1 MIGFFFQGHKK
12 YIVKNASTEEAFMK
26 KITILITLL
35 FFALGSTGL
44 LFSQQ
49 NEMDSKFQKIV
60 EEYLD
65 ELWKFYPT
73 SATMAGFHDYDNQLE
88 NLKSGK
94 IENRRETL
102 DELNQKFV
110 AEVDQNQLS
119 PEVKIDHQIIVDAL
133 ERELILHENLLPWE
147 YDPIFYNHIL
157 LNSVKSL
164 LTRDFAPM
172 ATRAKNARERLE
184 EIPRFIKHARK
195 NLKTP
200 PKLFTETAIQQFSGV
215 LDFYKNEIPTLIEEA
230 PSNLK
235 SDIQSR
241 LQNAI
246 PELEGYQTYLKEEL
260 LPKSTGN
267 FRLGEAHR
275 RLVRRSFQNRILL
288 DQLIA
293 RAKTDYKN
301 LRREMFLVCIPF
313 YKIMNPKIDIENP
326 PSNLTEEQLKN
337 TVISH
342 VLDKIREDHPT
353 KEKFVDQIKSFSDD
367 VKSFMSENQIF
378 PLPEAELPIE
388 RMPVEF
394 RGMSWTRLITPPV
407 YGEKGSYT
415 CQISP
420 IPEDLEKD
428 KVKSLLQEYNNYLL
442 PFWTIRNVYPGKFV
456 PIQVTRKNSTSLV
469 RKIFPNKPLIKGWPL
484 IIEDTLVN
492 SGFGNYDLRVRL
504 NQLKLRLRAVIDF
517 ILEFNIHE
525 GGMTKDQAISY
536 MTRGGFQ
543 TEAEAERKWNQI
555 ILNPGKA
562 AFAYVGLQE
571 LLDIEK
577 EYKKMKGKD
586 YDKTEFFRKV
596 LDYGAIPILHLYDKV
611 LKEQP

>member
-1 MIGFFFQGHKK
+1 
-12 YIVKNASTEEAFMK
+12 MK
-26 KITILITLL
+26 KVTIFITLL

-49 NEMDSKFQKIV
+49 NQMDTKFQEIV
-60 EEYLD
+60 DEYLD

-73 SATMAGFHDYDNQLE
+73 SATMAGFHDYDKKLE

-102 DELNQKFV
+102 EELNQKFV
-110 AEVDQNQLS
+110 AEVDQTKLS
-119 PEVKIDHQIIVDAL
+119 PEVKINHQIIVDAL

-157 LNSVKSL
+157 VNSIKSL
-164 LTRDFAPM
+164 LTGDFAPM

-184 EIPRFIKHARK
+184 DIPRLIKQARK

-200 PKLFTETAIQQFSGV
+200 PKLFTETAIKQFPGV
-215 LDFYKNEIPTLIEEA
+215 LNFYKNEIPTLIEEA
-230 PSNLK
+230 PSDLK

-241 LQNAI
+241 LQNVI
-246 PELEGYQTYLKEEL
+246 PELEQFQTYLKEEL

-275 RLVRRSFQNRILL
+275 RLVRRTFQNKILL

-342 VLDKIREDHPT
+342 VFDKIEKDHPT
-353 KEKFVDQIKSFSDD
+353 QEKFVDEIKTFSDE
-367 VKSFMSENQIF
+367 VKTFMSENQIF
-378 PLPEAELPIE
+378 ELPEKELSLELMPLE
-388 RMPVEF
+388 YRRM
-394 RGMSWTRLITPPV
+394 GWTRLITPPV
-407 YGEKGSYT
+407 YGEKGNYT

-420 IPEDLEKD
+420 IPNDLKED
-428 KVKSLLQEYNNYLL
+428 KVQSLLQEYNNYLL
-442 PFWTIRNVYPGKFV
+442 PSWILRNVYPGKFI
-456 PIQVTRKNSTSLV
+456 PLNVTRENSSSLL
-469 RKIFPNKPLIKGWPL
+469 RKLYPNKPLIKGWPL

-543 TEAEAERKWNQI
+543 SEAEAERKWNQI
-555 ILNPGKA
+555 VLNPGKA

-577 EYKKMKGKD
+577 EYKKMKGDD
-586 YDKTEFFRKV
+586 YNRKEFFRKV
-596 LDYGAIPILHLYDKV
+596 LEHGAIPIRHLYDKV
-611 LKEQP
+611 LQEQP